1 MSMAHLAQVTP
12 YRDNKRTGTQLRYRS
27 DGTLSA
33 EVKYDND
40 NICKG
45 LVEYTLSGKRKKF
58 PSIIVD
64 ESNTLMKNGK
74 YTLLL
79 SLTETNVQ
87 ADFFLGA
94 LDKSGCWNEYG
105 LERLPS
111 AGRGKAKLEIP
122 VAQGEFIMTVINI
135 VARIKT
141 LQGNF
146 YLAERKYNLSI
157 EHR

>member
-1 MSMAHLAQVTP
+1 
-12 YRDNKRTGTQLRYRS
+12 
-27 DGTLSA
+27 
-33 EVKYDND
+33 
-40 NICKG
+40 
-45 LVEYTLSGKRKKF
+45 
-58 PSIIVD
+58 
-64 ESNTLMKNGK
+64 
-74 YTLLL
+74 
-79 SLTETNVQ
+79 
-87 ADFFLGA
+87 
-94 LDKSGCWNEYG
+94 
-105 LERLPS
+105 LPS